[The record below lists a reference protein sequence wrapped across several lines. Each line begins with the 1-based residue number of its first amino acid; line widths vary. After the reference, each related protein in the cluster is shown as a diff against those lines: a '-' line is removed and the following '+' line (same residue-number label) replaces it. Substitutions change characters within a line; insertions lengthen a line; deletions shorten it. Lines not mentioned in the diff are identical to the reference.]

1 MRTKMTLSTEYPSLR
16 IVIGSNEEHEHFLA
30 AFVAAV
36 ASGGITFDK
45 IETKFP
51 DNELF
56 TNDKDS
62 SFEHC
67 WEEFVPVDI
76 SFSPETPLKSKSKK
90 LLRLEK
96 DNEIKARKAA

>member
-16 IVIGSNEEHEHFLA
+16 IVMGSNEEHDHFLA

-36 ASGGITFDK
+36 ASGAITLDK
-45 IETKFP
+45 LETKFP

-56 TNDKDS
+56 KNDKDS

-67 WEEFVPVDI
+67 WEEFVSVDV
-76 SFSPETPLKSKSKK
+76 SFSPEMPLKSKSKK

-96 DNEIKARKAA
+96 DNAVKAA